1 MRISDWSSDVCS
13 SDLEP
18 GLELG
23 HGLAIEPGGQR
34 VDEDCRFRGAGLGGE
49 RFEPLTEFLGQE
61 ELVAHL
67 VFLAA
72 SHDQKLGRVSSSSPC
87 PWLSAWARWTSPC
100 ELRDRSIARLSVAGS
115 ASSCSR
121 PSASIRS
128 DEHTSEL
135 QSLSRLSYA

>member
-1 MRISDWSSDVCS
+1 MAIALDASERHRHAVEPGA
-13 SDLEP
+13 EP

-87 PWLSAWARWTSPC
+87 PWLSACARWTSPC
-100 ELRDRSIARLSVAGS
+100 EFCDRSIARLRSEERSVGKECVS
-115 ASSCSR
+115 TCRSR
-121 PSASIRS
+121 WWP
-128 DEHTSEL
+128 EH
-135 QSLSRLSYA
+135 